1 MKHVVEE
8 LLSANT
14 HGRFV
19 GQLRKQFNLEN
30 GEKNTRMATSYR
42 KAASSHWSY
51 NIQTKS
57 QWQVIEQQIE
67 IH

>member
-42 KAASSHWSY
+42 KAASSH
-51 NIQTKS
+51 
-57 QWQVIEQQIE
+57 
-67 IH
+67 